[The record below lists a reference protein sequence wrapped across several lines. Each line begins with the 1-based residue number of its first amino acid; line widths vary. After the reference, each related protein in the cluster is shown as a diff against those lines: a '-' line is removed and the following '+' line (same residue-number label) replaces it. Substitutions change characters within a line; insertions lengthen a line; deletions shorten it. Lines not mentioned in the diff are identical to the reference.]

1 MLEVLHEGH
10 MHIPEHHW
18 FDLAIQLLIGL
29 DCNK

>member
-18 FDLAIQLLIGL
+18 FDLAIQLIGL